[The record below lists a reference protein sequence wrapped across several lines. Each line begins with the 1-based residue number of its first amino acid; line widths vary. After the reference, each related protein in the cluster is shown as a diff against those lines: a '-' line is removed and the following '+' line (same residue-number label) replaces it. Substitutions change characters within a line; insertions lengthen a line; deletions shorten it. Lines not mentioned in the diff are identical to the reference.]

1 MDRHFLCSPTK
12 CVAPTPRRRL
22 AADGKAGKCVPRR
35 SWYLRTRDS
44 AGRRV
49 SISFK
54 SEHEARSAA
63 ARLEAAKVLGVPFTP
78 RATAVQVPTFS
89 TVADEAM
96 KLYQST
102 MSPRASTLVN
112 HRSFLEGHLKPWF
125 GAKPITS
132 ITALEIQRFIAGKR
146 ADLSDST
153 IKTSLPTLRLVLDH
167 GVKLGLLPA
176 NPMRSGE
183 RLWRPEASEQV
194 EAFTSSELRTILK
207 AAREIDLHFMVLIQV
222 MAQGGLRPG
231 EALALR
237 RQDVGGDGVVH
248 VRGSQ
253 GRLGRGPTKNPYSVR
268 KVSVLHPVTED
279 RPVWRPRDAGIAT
292 RRVLDGLTL
301 LTALAPDPE
310 DRLWAISATRLDRT
324 WKRMLKAAGVRYRK
338 PHALRHSFASI
349 LLSRGANLL
358 AVQKAGG
365 WRSAQGLLTTY
376 AHYMADQDANMLV
389 NPDATP
395 QLPEVANLT
404 W

>member
-12 CVAPTPRRRL
+12 GVAPTPRRRL

-112 HRSFLEGHLKPWF
+112 HRSFLERHLKPWF

-153 IKTSLPTLRLVLDH
+153 IKTSLPTLRLVRDH
-167 GVKLGLLPA
+167 GAEGGPSPGHPCAPA
-176 NPMRSGE
+176 QRWVAAEAAE
-183 RLWRPEASEQV
+183 RGEAS
-194 EAFTSSELRTILK
+194 A
-207 AAREIDLHFMVLIQV
+207 
-222 MAQGGLRPG
+222 
-231 EALALR
+231 
-237 RQDVGGDGVVH
+237 
-248 VRGSQ
+248 
-253 GRLGRGPTKNPYSVR
+253 
-268 KVSVLHPVTED
+268 
-279 RPVWRPRDAGIAT
+279 
-292 RRVLDGLTL
+292 
-301 LTALAPDPE
+301 
-310 DRLWAISATRLDRT
+310 
-324 WKRMLKAAGVRYRK
+324 
-338 PHALRHSFASI
+338 
-349 LLSRGANLL
+349 
-358 AVQKAGG
+358 
-365 WRSAQGLLTTY
+365 
-376 AHYMADQDANMLV
+376 
-389 NPDATP
+389 
-395 QLPEVANLT
+395 
-404 W
+404 